1 MELKILNYIM
11 PYTNLHTLHVQYA
24 ACLQAY
30 FTLSAVLVQMCDPYS
45 ELTAA
50 YGGLILELQYSIMEL
65 LQNKNNDI
73 GSASVLICTNF
84 TREV

>member
-1 MELKILNYIM
+1 MELKILNYIIK
-11 PYTNLHTLHVQYA
+11 PYTNLHTCTLHVQYA

-50 YGGLILELQYSIMEL
+50 YGGLILELQHHGIVA
-65 LQNKNNDI
+65 K
-73 GSASVLICTNF
+73 
-84 TREV
+84 